1 METRPLSR
9 HPPERGAK
17 KFLKPALALAFL
29 VGSVFCTNAW
39 ADRGGPHHDRH
50 GHHGL
55 HQGQHH
61 GHHGH
66 HRGHHRGHHH
76 SRGHVGVVIGAPLYW
91 GSGWHGDP
99 YYGYPY
105 SYRYR
110 PPVVVP
116 EPPVYIERGVT
127 PASALW
133 YFCGNPEGYYPYVK
147 QCSMP
152 WRTVTPQSV
161 RR

>member
-9 HPPERGAK
+9 RLSERGGK

-39 ADRGGPHHDRH
+39 ADRGGRHHGYH
-50 GHHGL
+50 GHH
-55 HQGQHH
+55 
-61 GHHGH
+61 
-66 HRGHHRGHHH
+66 GHHH

-91 GSGWHGDP
+91 GSGWYGDP

-110 PPVVVP
+110 PYVVVP

-133 YFCGNPEGYYPYVK
+133 YFCGNPEGYYPYVT

-161 RR
+161 TR

>member
-9 HPPERGAK
+9 RPPQRGGK

-29 VGSVFCTNAW
+29 IGSVLCTNAW
-39 ADRGGPHHDRH
+39 ADPGGP
-50 GHHGL
+50 
-55 HQGQHH
+55 HH
-61 GHHGH
+61 GHHGYH
-66 HRGHHRGHHH
+66 GHHGHHH
-76 SRGHVGVVIGAPLYW
+76 SRGHFGVVIGAPLFW
-91 GSGWHGDP
+91 GSGWYDDP

-110 PPVVVP
+110 PLVVVP
-116 EPPVYIERGVT
+116 EAPVYIERDVT

-161 RR
+161 TR